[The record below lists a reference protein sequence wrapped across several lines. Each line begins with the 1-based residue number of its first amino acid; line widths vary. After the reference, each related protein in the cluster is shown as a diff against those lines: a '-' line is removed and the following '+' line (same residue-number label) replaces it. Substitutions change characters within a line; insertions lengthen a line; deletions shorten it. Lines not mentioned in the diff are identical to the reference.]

1 MRYEDFFI
9 ISEEVAEQ
17 LENAKC
23 FYDEV
28 SNTLLQ
34 NNASTTRGDY
44 PAGVFTAPDKRVKMQ
59 ILISFYCR
67 AMADF
72 V

>member
-1 MRYEDFFI
+1 MM
-9 ISEEVAEQ
+9 
-17 LENAKC
+17 KC
-23 FYDEV
+23 RI
-28 SNTLLQ
+28 TLLQ

-59 ILISFYCR
+59 MLVSFYCR